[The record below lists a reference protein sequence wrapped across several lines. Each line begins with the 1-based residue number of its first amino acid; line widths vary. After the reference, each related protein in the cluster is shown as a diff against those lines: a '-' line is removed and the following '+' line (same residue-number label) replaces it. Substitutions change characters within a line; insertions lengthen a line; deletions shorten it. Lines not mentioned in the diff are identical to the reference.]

1 MSYKIYKEGAFIIIE
16 DTAKNTVNEYNSQF
30 VEIRKY
36 SVNETRYDVLYNGL
50 NVLTSV
56 FLADI
61 KTKAGSAYTS
71 SAFDI
76 VRYEE
81 TGKIN

>member
-16 DTAKNTVNEYNSQF
+16 DTTNGTVNEYNSQF
-30 VEIRKY
+30 VEIKKY
-36 SVNETRYDVLYNGL
+36 SVNETRYDVTYNGL

-61 KTKAGSAYTS
+61 KTKAGSAYAL
-71 SAFDI
+71 SAFDAI
-76 VRYEE
+76 RYEE